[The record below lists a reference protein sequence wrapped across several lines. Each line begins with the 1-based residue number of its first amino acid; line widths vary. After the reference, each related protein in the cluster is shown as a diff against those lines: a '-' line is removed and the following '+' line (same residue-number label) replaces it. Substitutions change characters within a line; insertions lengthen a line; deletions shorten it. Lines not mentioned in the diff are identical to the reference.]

1 VTHRQILPVLDKE
14 VDVFFMCSFSRRLVS
29 LFCLA
34 LICLLLLSIP
44 GVTGLI
50 WHRDAVDDLD
60 FLLYRSPDE
69 ARLSRHVAHIG
80 EVLHTQV
87 NTNYPEALRQLQLE
101 YQNRISDAREELLE
115 FRSRTDSLRPEIQ
128 QDVRQQQMALE
139 RLDRIEIELGRLLR
153 LSDWIA
159 PPPDEEVPATLVD
172 IRFQTGVSIARM
184 QRTLDTLPTSQTR
197 DRMARTLERDRNR
210 SSYLLAL
217 IAIVTLFSGLTLTAL
232 LYFGLRWVSVQVREL
247 ATGCIRIADG
257 DIAYRLPRLSRWQ
270 DELADVVDGVN
281 SIADRYQQSEED
293 LQQKVRER
301 SDQLIRSQRLANVGF
316 LAAGVAHE
324 INNPLQAISMAAD
337 IVEMRVRSLN
347 AEPDEDVHEIIRR
360 AAMIRTESS
369 RCGDITRRLLDFSR
383 ADHGV
388 RTGCDLVGLV
398 DEVRAMIGQMGR
410 FGDRRV
416 IFEPTGPV
424 TAEVSA
430 AQIKQ
435 VILNLTANALQAV
448 SDDGEVEI
456 RLIEQVDYVV
466 LTVRDNGCGMTEE
479 TLQHV
484 FDPFYSE
491 RQGGQGTGLGLSIIH
506 RIIEDHDG
514 TITPFSDGPGKGST
528 FSVRLPRR
536 SRHCSAA

>member
-1 VTHRQILPVLDKE
+1 MVASGRELRVCYSINPTEDGLRAEPCRDHAGRAFGQRVVARLRWTLPQKGGQVVETFDRDELLVRLERAHDECARYQKRLSELPTATQSQYAVTWLMIGEIDQGLSQIATWLREPDVDVGLKDLQAKLDRVEFAAAELDELPDGLRDRLKVARRDYRSSMTLVGVCSAFVVLLLAGLVRFGWRQIFQPISAMHQGARRVAQGDFSYRVKVDSGDEMGELAESFNLMSERFQETAANLDRQ
-14 VDVFFMCSFSRRLVS
+14 VQD
-29 LFCLA
+29 
-34 LICLLLLSIP
+34 
-44 GVTGLI
+44 
-50 WHRDAVDDLD
+50 
-60 FLLYRSPDE
+60 RS
-69 ARLSRHVAHIG
+69 
-80 EVLHTQV
+80 
-87 NTNYPEALRQLQLE
+87 RQLV
-101 YQNRISDAREELLE
+101 
-115 FRSRTDSLRPEIQ
+115 RS
-128 QDVRQQQMALE
+128 E
-139 RLDRIEIELGRLLR
+139 RLA
-153 LSDWIA
+153 S
-159 PPPDEEVPATLVD
+159 V
-172 IRFQTGVSIARM
+172 
-184 QRTLDTLPTSQTR
+184 
-197 DRMARTLERDRNR
+197 
-210 SSYLLAL
+210 
-217 IAIVTLFSGLTLTAL
+217 GL
-232 LYFGLRWVSVQVREL
+232 
-247 ATGCIRIADG
+247 
-257 DIAYRLPRLSRWQ
+257 
-270 DELADVVDGVN
+270 
-281 SIADRYQQSEED
+281 
-293 LQQKVRER
+293 
-301 SDQLIRSQRLANVGF
+301 

-398 DEVRAMIGQMGR
+398 DEVRAMIGLMGR